1 MNNPRSLLAADAGKI
16 SAMRKQG
23 VDQCAALAAGARM
36 NQNSRRFVYNNQVV
50 VFEQNGERDLFR
62 DQIKRLN
69 GWLDQDNAIARSYN
83 VARTRHCAVNCNEP
97 IADKRLDSR
106 TRKLACRIGKKA
118 VQPRAHIRSFND
130 KFTAAF
136 LLYCRCY
143 YRTKIES

>member
-36 NQNSRRFVYNNQVV
+36 NRNSRRFVYNNQVV

-69 GWLDQDNAIARSYN
+69 GWLDQDNVIARSDHI
-83 VARTRHCAVNCNEP
+83 ARTRHRAVNCDEP

-106 TRKLACRIGKKA
+106 TRKLVRRIGKKT

-130 KFTAAF
+130 KFTAVF
-136 LLYCRCY
+136 LCH
-143 YRTKIES
+143 

>member
-36 NQNSRRFVYNNQVV
+36 NRNSRRFVYNNQVV

-69 GWLDQDNAIARSYN
+69 GWLDQDNVIARSDN
-83 VARTRHCAVNCNEP
+83 IARTRHRADDCDEP

-106 TRKLACRIGKKA
+106 PQKLLRRLGKKT
-118 VQPRAHIRSFND
+118 VQPRR
-130 KFTAAF
+130 
-136 LLYCRCY
+136 
-143 YRTKIES
+143 